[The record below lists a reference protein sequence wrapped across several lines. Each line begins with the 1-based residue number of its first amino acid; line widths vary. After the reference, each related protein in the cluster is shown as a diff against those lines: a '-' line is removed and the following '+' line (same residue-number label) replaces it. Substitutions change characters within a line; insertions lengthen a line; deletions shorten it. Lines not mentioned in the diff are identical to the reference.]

1 MPKIFWKVFLWFWLT
16 MLIATVATFW
26 LGNMWLEKRDVS
38 SRHMAHLE
46 SLAASAESIL
56 EEGGKKA
63 LKSWIRHVRKRTPFR
78 ILVVDTE
85 EGETLRGRHLPSH
98 LKAHMKQALGSD
110 GAVESEFEEHRILSL
125 PIGSLDG
132 GKYRLIT
139 EMPGGFTGMRDH
151 RMGAVRDGVR
161 QFAGSRMLIAFAIS
175 ALICL
180 MIAYFLVRPIRQM
193 QQAARSLGE
202 GDLSA
207 RTKLG
212 KRRDEIGDLARE
224 FDEMA
229 SRIETMVQSQQ
240 RLLRDVSHE
249 LRSPLARLQVA
260 LELARKRTGND
271 AEAELDRIDHEAR
284 QVDLMIGDM
293 LTLVRLESGES
304 RGEDVE
310 SQESVELNALLASVV
325 SDANYE
331 FAEQQ
336 KKIELLKSIPATIF
350 GNASL
355 IRSAIENVVRNAM
368 KYTPADTVVDIRL
381 KADAEDQIKI
391 EIRDYGEGVSD
402 ENLSRLFDPF
412 YRVGEARDRQSGGFG
427 LGLSIAARVIRSHGG
442 SIHAENAEGGGLL
455 VIITLPCSG
464 GDEKRA

>member
-16 MLIATVATFW
+16 MLIATMATFW
-26 LGNMWLEKRDVS
+26 LGNMWLEERDIS

-56 EEGGKKA
+56 EEGGEKE
-63 LKSWIRHVRKRTPFR
+63 LQSWIKHLRKRTPFR
-78 ILVVDTE
+78 ILVVDSE
-85 EGETLRGRHLPSH
+85 EGETLRGHHLPPR
-98 LKAHMKQALGSD
+98 LKAHMQQAERSD

-125 PIGSLDG
+125 PIGSSDG

-139 EMPGGFTGMRDH
+139 EMPEQFSGMRNN
-151 RMGAVRDGVR
+151 RSGAVRAGVR
-161 QFAGSRMLIAFAIS
+161 QFAGSRMLIAFGIT

-229 SRIETMVQSQQ
+229 SRIESMMQSQQ

-260 LELARKRTGND
+260 LELARKRTGKD
-271 AEAELDRIDHEAR
+271 AEAELDRIDHEAQ
-284 QVDLMIGDM
+284 QVDVMIGDM
-293 LTLVRLESGES
+293 LTLVRLESGGDSES
-304 RGEDVE
+304 HEP
-310 SQESVELNALLASVV
+310 VELSVLIASVV
-325 SDANYE
+325 SDANFE

-336 KKIELLKSIPATIF
+336 KQIQLLESIPATVT
-350 GNASL
+350 GSASL
-355 IRSAIENVVRNAM
+355 IRSAIENIVRNAM
-368 KYTPADTVVDIRL
+368 KYTGDESPVEISLRTGRQGSVEIN
-381 KADAEDQIKI
+381 
-391 EIRDYGEGVSD
+391 IRDYGEGVPEES
-402 ENLSRLFDPF
+402 LSKLYDPF
-412 YRVGEARDRQSGGFG
+412 YRIGEARDRQSGGFG
-427 LGLSIAARVIRSHGG
+427 LGLSIAARVVRSHGG
-442 SIHAENAEGGGLL
+442 SIHAENAEEGGLS
-455 VIITLPCSG
+455 VTISLPTSD
-464 GDEKRA
+464 DEKLV